1 MSTTYAIDIDSFS
14 KKKLLVT
21 LIDQDQYDKWNS
33 LLTKIGGIPNNSD
46 NQPGWL
52 VPKTEIE
59 ELERIIE
66 KHGSRKPKQKRK
78 SRQGGRHSQDEYSS
92 HDRSHEDKREHIS
105 PHRRHETV
113 FHSKIENNLDERKY
127 PNSDAKVN
135 KEKYFERKETR
146 SDTSTRSDNSS
157 TSDDTP
163 ESDSDS
169 DTDDELIQSVLAR
182 RLMSESSHKSID
194 EEDVENSDLEDVV
207 TSMRRF
213 RHIYSEIKKL
223 RSKVADLEN
232 QVNKLRI

>member
-21 LIDQDQYDKWNS
+21 LIDEDQYDKWNG

-46 NQPGWL
+46 NHPGWL

-59 ELERIIE
+59 ELEKIIE

-78 SRQGGRHSQDEYSS
+78 SRQDGQSGRNG
-92 HDRSHEDKREHIS
+92 SHEDKREHIS
-105 PHRRHETV
+105 PHRQHETV
-113 FHSKIENNLDERKY
+113 FHSKMDNNDLERKLDKKHNRNSEERKY
-127 PNSDAKVN
+127 ADS
-135 KEKYFERKETR
+135 ERRTN
-146 SDTSTRSDNSS
+146 TTRSDNSS

-182 RLMSESSHKSID
+182 RLMSESSRKCIE

-213 RHIYSEIKKL
+213 RHIYSELKKL

-232 QVNKLRI
+232 QVNKL

>member
-21 LIDQDQYDKWNS
+21 LIDEDQYDKWNG

-46 NQPGWL
+46 NHPGWL

-59 ELERIIE
+59 ELEKIIE

-78 SRQGGRHSQDEYSS
+78 SRQGGQSRQNKNHG
-92 HDRSHEDKREHIS
+92 SHEDKREHIS
-105 PHRRHETV
+105 PHKQHETV
-113 FHSKIENNLDERKY
+113 FHSKMDNNDLERKLDRNLDKKQERNSEERKY
-127 PNSDAKVN
+127 ADS
-135 KEKYFERKETR
+135 ERRTN
-146 SDTSTRSDNSS
+146 TTRSDNSS

-182 RLMSESSHKSID
+182 RLMSESSRKCIE

-223 RSKVADLEN
+223 RSKVEDLEN
-232 QVNKLRI
+232 QVNKL